1 MNKVAAAVVVF
12 FIALLAYTK
21 LVGPIPF
28 SVNSVTTTKTD
39 TFSVT
44 GEGKVS
50 VPPDIAIV
58 NVGVQA
64 QGSTVKSVQDLLN
77 KNINAVS
84 DAVKK
89 AGVDSKDIQ
98 TSGYNINPTYDYT
111 GASQRITGYQA
122 STNLTIKV
130 RTIDNANA
138 VIDGA
143 TGAGA
148 NQVGG
153 ITFDVNDKTKAQNDA
168 RQLAVADAK
177 SKAENAA
184 RMAGF
189 SLGRIINY
197 SEDFGTTPRPILM
210 MAKTD
215 VAAGSAA
222 PTQVETGTNDIVV
235 DVTLSYQIQ

>member
-1 MNKVAAAVVVF
+1 MKNLAGVVILF
-12 FIALLAYTK
+12 FIALFAYSKLA
-21 LVGPIPF
+21 GPIPF
-28 SVNSVTTTKTD
+28 SVNSVVTSKTD

-64 QGSTVKSVQDLLN
+64 QGSSVKAVQDQLN

-84 DAVKK
+84 AAVKS
-89 AGVDSKDIQ
+89 AGVDSKDVQ
-98 TSGYNINPTYDYT
+98 TNGYNINPMYDYN
-111 GASQRITGYQA
+111 GGSQRITGYQA
-122 STNLTIKV
+122 SSNLTIKV
-130 RTIDNANA
+130 RKIDNANA

-143 TGAGA
+143 TAAGA

-153 ITFDVNDKTKAQNDA
+153 ITFDVDDKTKAQNEA

-197 SEDFGTTPRPILM
+197 SEDFGNVIRPVPM
-210 MAKTD
+210 MAKADSASGGGIATQID
-215 VAAGSAA
+215 TGSNEI
-222 PTQVETGTNDIVV
+222 TVN
-235 DVTLSYQIQ
+235 VTLSYQIQ